1 MQLSAIEE
9 RLTVAG
15 DAGSVDV
22 LGSSVGSVISAR
34 EIESLPLNGRNFLE
48 LAFLTPGSAPAP
60 NFDPTKAQSVIVSS
74 AGQAGRGGNI
84 TIDGMDDNDDVVG
97 GPLQNIPQ
105 DAVQEFQVATNR
117 FSAELGRSA
126 GSAINVVTR
135 SGSDAAQ
142 GSAAAFLR
150 DQSLAGA
157 AGDARSR
164 RWSAIRRSTASRCRS
179 RSEARC
185 AGRPCSRSARWRS
198 GIRTAARSS
207 AFATPP
213 RGPSGAPSRR
223 RRSTI
228 CSARSALDWRA
239 SAADDVM
246 VRYSGQRE
254 DDISASAVDR
264 AIGSASQRQQSRES
278 APLRGR
284 HLDPRHVARG
294 PSIR

>member
-1 MQLSAIEE
+1 MTRESRADADGYFAIASLPPGTIDLIVSAAGFAERRVTGVRLEVGQAAEVDVPLQLSAVEE
-9 RLTVAG
+9 QLTVAG

-22 LGSSVGSVISAR
+22 LGSVVGSVISAR

-135 SGSDAAQ
+135 SGSDVPARIGRSLSSRSGMAGAARDARSRSRRGPAVRPPATVVHAR
-142 GSAAAFLR
+142 GSAAAV
-150 DQSLAGA
+150 
-157 AGDARSR
+157 
-164 RWSAIRRSTASRCRS
+164 RRSS
-179 RSEARC
+179 RSV
-185 AGRPCSRSARWRS
+185 RSRS
-198 GIRTAARSS
+198 GIRTAAR
-207 AFATPP
+207 
-213 RGPSGAPSRR
+213 
-223 RRSTI
+223 
-228 CSARSALDWRA
+228 
-239 SAADDVM
+239 
-246 VRYSGQRE
+246 
-254 DDISASAVDR
+254 
-264 AIGSASQRQQSRES
+264 
-278 APLRGR
+278 
-284 HLDPRHVARG
+284 
-294 PSIR
+294 